1 MKNLTKRENLIIAE
15 DNIAHL
21 EKLKKEENVF
31 Q

>member
-15 DNIAHL
+15 DNIDHL